1 MAIAITILLF
11 LALIMLSVNIGF
23 ALIIATLF
31 NMVWQ
36 MPGVPF
42 QVVFH
47 QMTRGLDNFILLSIP
62 FFIFAG
68 NVMNSSGIT
77 VKIFDFANQIVGWI
91 PGGLAHANV
100 FASII
105 FAGMSGSA
113 VADAGGLG
121 QIEMKAMKDA
131 KFEPVFSAAVTAASS
146 TIGPIIPPSVPM
158 VVYAVMS
165 GESTGRLFMGGL
177 IPGLLM
183 GLVTMIYIYY
193 VSVKKGYPRIQFE
206 LGKIAAR
213 FASAFLPL
221 MTPVIM
227 IGGILTGLFTPTEA
241 AVVAVVYSLFLGVVV
256 YREVKVAHLPKLIFE
271 SFQNT
276 ASITVITAAA
286 TGFAWLINIQGLPNR
301 IAAAVQGMD
310 MSVFLFMLLFNI
322 FFLILGMFME
332 ALSVIVIVV
341 PVLVPIM
348 KAMGL
353 DPVHIGVVL
362 VLNLMIGLLTP
373 PVGMCLFVT
382 AKVGGVTL
390 ESLCKGII
398 PFLVPLL
405 IVLLAITYMPSLV
418 TWFPNMIWGSGVVN

>member
-1 MAIAITILLF
+1 MSIAVTILVF

-31 NMVWQ
+31 NMFWE
-36 MPGVPF
+36 MPGTPF

-68 NVMNSSGIT
+68 NLMNSSGIT
-77 VKIFDFANQIVGWI
+77 VKIFNFANQLVGWI

-100 FASII
+100 MASII

-121 QIEMKAMKDA
+121 QIEMKATKDA
-131 KFEPVFSAAVTAASS
+131 KFDPEFSCAVTAASS

-177 IPGLLM
+177 LPGVLM
-183 GLVTMIYIYY
+183 GLVTMAYIYY
-193 VSVKKGYPRIQFE
+193 VSVKKKYPRIEFQISSILSSFVE
-206 LGKIAAR
+206 
-213 FASAFLPL
+213 AFLPL

-227 IGGILTGLFTPTEA
+227 IGGILLGFFTPTEA
-241 AVVAVVYSLFLGVVV
+241 AVVAVVYSMFIGVVV
-256 YREVKVAHLPKLIFE
+256 YREVRVRDLPKLIFE

-276 ASITVITAAA
+276 AAITIITAAA
-286 TGFAWLINIQGLPNR
+286 TGFAWLINIQGIPNR
-301 IAAAVQGMD
+301 LAAAVPGAVL
-310 MSVFLFMLLFNI
+310 SPIVSLLLFNI

-348 KAMGL
+348 KAMNL
-353 DPVHIGVVL
+353 DPIHIGVVL

-382 AKVGGVTL
+382 AKIGGITL
-390 ESLCKGII
+390 ESMCKAII
-398 PFLVPLL
+398 PFLIPLVL
-405 IVLLAITYMPSLV
+405 VLLGITYFPVLV
-418 TWFPNMIWGSGVVN
+418 TWLPNLIFGAS

>member
-1 MAIAITILLF
+1 MSIAVTILVF

-31 NMVWQ
+31 NMFWE
-36 MPGVPF
+36 MPGTPF

-68 NVMNSSGIT
+68 NLMNSSGIT
-77 VKIFDFANQIVGWI
+77 VKIFNFANQLVGWI

-100 FASII
+100 MASII

-131 KFEPVFSAAVTAASS
+131 KFDPEFSCAVTAASS

-177 IPGLLM
+177 LPGVLM
-183 GLVTMIYIYY
+183 GVVTMAYIYY
-193 VSVKKGYPRIQFE
+193 VSVKKKYPRIEFQMSQILSSFVE
-206 LGKIAAR
+206 
-213 FASAFLPL
+213 AFLPL

-227 IGGILTGLFTPTEA
+227 IGGILLGFFTPTEA
-241 AVVAVVYSLFLGVVV
+241 AVVAVVYSMFIGVVV
-256 YREVKVAHLPKLIFE
+256 YREVRVRDLPRLIFE

-276 ASITVITAAA
+276 AAITIITAAA
-286 TGFAWLINIQGLPNR
+286 TGFAWLINIQGIPNR
-301 IAAAVQGMD
+301 IAAAVSATD
-310 MSVFLFMLLFNI
+310 MSPFVFLLLFNI

-348 KAMGL
+348 KAMNL
-353 DPVHIGVVL
+353 DPIHIGVVL

-373 PVGMCLFVT
+373 PVGMCLFVM
-382 AKVGGVTL
+382 AKIGGITL
-390 ESLCKGII
+390 ESMCKAII
-398 PFLVPLL
+398 PFLIPLVL
-405 IVLLAITYMPSLV
+405 VLLGITYIPSLV
-418 TWFPNMIWGSGVVN
+418 TWMPNIIFGAP

>member
-1 MAIAITILLF
+1 MSIAITIALF
-11 LALIMLSVNIGF
+11 LGLIMLSVNIGF
-23 ALIIATLF
+23 ALIVATLF
-31 NMVWQ
+31 NLFWQ
-36 MPGVPF
+36 MPDVPAE
-42 QVVFH
+42 VVFH

-77 VKIFDFANQIVGWI
+77 VKIFDFANQMVGWI

-100 FASII
+100 LASII

-121 QIEMKAMKDA
+121 QIEMKAMRDA
-131 KFEPVFSAAVTAASS
+131 KFDPVFSAAVTAASS

-177 IPGLLM
+177 LPGLLM
-183 GLVTMIYIYY
+183 GLATMAYIYY
-193 VSVKKGYPRIQFE
+193 VSVKKKYPRIEFRMGEILSSFGQ
-206 LGKIAAR
+206 
-213 FASAFLPL
+213 AFLPL

-241 AVVAVVYSLFLGVVV
+241 AVVAVVYSLFIGVVV
-256 YREVKVAHLPKLIFE
+256 YREVKVGDLPKLIFE

-276 ASITVITAAA
+276 AAITIITAAA
-286 TGFAWLINIQGLPNR
+286 TGFAWLINIQGIPNR
-301 IAAAVQGMD
+301 IAAAVAEMN
-310 MSVFLFMLLFNI
+310 MSPMLFLLLFNV

-332 ALSVIVIVV
+332 ALSVIVITV

-348 KAMGL
+348 KAMSL

-382 AKVGGVTL
+382 AKVGGVSL
-390 ESLCKGII
+390 ESLCKGIL
-398 PFLVPLL
+398 PFLAPLVL
-405 IVLLAITYMPSLV
+405 VLLAITYYPSLV
-418 TWFPNMIWGSGVVN
+418 LWIPNMLFGAS